1 MNAEAAAAQ
10 LRVAAIGQRRP
21 DRAHLPLV
29 GHKRTSIIELICR
42 KQIRPILDTGATAM
56 DDIFGNGSHADS
68 HSADLDDDQEE
79 GHNDDD
85 LDYQGGPKRT

>member
-1 MNAEAAAAQ
+1 VRSGAIAVSQAVIAAAMTPAVPRYRSETFFG
-10 LRVAAIGQRRP
+10 LPSTRAISRQ
-21 DRAHLPLV
+21 
-29 GHKRTSIIELICR
+29 
-42 KQIRPILDTGATAM
+42 QIRPVLDTGATAM

-85 LDYQGGPKRT
+85 LD